1 MPACEQ
7 RGQEKSFR
15 NWIPAPRTGRSRPR
29 ASALSRRSREPAK
42 ASGGV
47 RFGWTLV
54 KLLAAR
60 LLPVRRSAA
69 GAAATTAL
77 LRVAALTLTLAL
89 IRIAPTGLSRLSGLG
104 RAFAISRGEHDLEF
118 DQFIPLCIRALPLG
132 NSQQGLHSL
141 ARRYWLL
148 FAHGCIVSSIGNFGI
163 RMLTR
168 PGAPEREKS
177 PRLVR
182 TRPIRFDECR
192 NAEAGGTQRAP
203 PRPAPPR

>member
-7 RGQEKSFR
+7 RGQAQSFR
-15 NWIPAPRTGRSRPR
+15 NWILAPRTGRRRPR
-29 ASALSRRSREPAK
+29 APALSRRDREPAT
-42 ASGGV
+42 ASGSV

-77 LRVAALTLTLAL
+77 LRVAALALTL
-89 IRIAPTGLSRLSGLG
+89 IRIASTRLSRLSGLG
-104 RAFAISRGEHDLEF
+104 SAFAISRGEHDLEF

-132 NSQQGLHSL
+132 DSQQGLHSL

-168 PGAPEREKS
+168 PGGSEREKS

-182 TRPIRFDECR
+182 THPIRLDECR
-192 NAEAGGTQRAP
+192 NKEGEGTLRAAPRLP
-203 PRPAPPR
+203 PLR